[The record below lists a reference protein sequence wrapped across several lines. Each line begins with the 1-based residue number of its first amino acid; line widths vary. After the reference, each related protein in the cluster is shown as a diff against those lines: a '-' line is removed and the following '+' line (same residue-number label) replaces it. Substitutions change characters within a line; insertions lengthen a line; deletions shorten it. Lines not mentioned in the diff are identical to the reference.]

1 MSSRLLPLA
10 LLLVLVGASGCAA
23 VGIIVAAAGP
33 LFTALQVFGDRRAER
48 TLPADLSA
56 TWTATIDAL
65 TSLDV
70 HVRETDRSGESWAL
84 NGVGE
89 RVTVRAELVRVTS
102 KMTRLSLQVEA
113 GRALADKQTAAEI
126 LNQVALSLSQTL
138 GEKRRP
144 AADRGDQTDA
154 LTALR
159 TEIQQLRAQVE
170 AKQMARRSP
179 LTLPV
184 ESESVGSRDHGIV
197 VIPASYGVPTIA
209 VPANGTPT
217 PAIPA
222 RSAERGRPFLVEAL
236 AHDQAGHDDV
246 WAAPLRPVA
255 PLTPVQALRGT
266 QFRQ

>member
-10 LLLVLVGASGCAA
+10 LLIVLAGASGCGT
-23 VGIIVAAAGP
+23 VGIVGAAAGP

-70 HVRETDRSGESWAL
+70 HVRETDRSAESWTL
-84 NGVGE
+84 EGIGE
-89 RVTVRAELVRVTS
+89 KVTVHAELMRLTS

-126 LNQVALSLSQTL
+126 LNQVALSLSQPR
-138 GEKRRP
+138 GEKRR
-144 AADRGDQTDA
+144 DTGDQTDA

-170 AKQMARRSP
+170 ANQVARRSP
-179 LTLPV
+179 VTLPV

-197 VIPASYGVPTIA
+197 VIPASYGVPTIP
-209 VPANGTPT
+209 VPPSSTPSW
-217 PAIPA
+217 AISA
-222 RSAERGRPFLVEAL
+222 GFAERSGPFLVEAL
-236 AHDQAGHDDV
+236 RHDQRGHEALL
-246 WAAPLRPVA
+246 AAPLSPVGA
-255 PLTPVQALRGT
+255 LSAVQALRGT
-266 QFRQ
+266 PPGH